1 MLVIIKS
8 HLHVSDVF
16 QHLICIFSNC
26 IPENPD
32 TEIMKKPAGASAD
45 EITYYNTAPAKKE
58 AEDPYQYV
66 EKNHNTDYSAQVIH
80 V

>member
-1 MLVIIKS
+1 MMFFNIL
-8 HLHVSDVF
+8 LY
-16 QHLICIFSNC
+16 IFSHF

-32 TEIMKKPAGASAD
+32 TEIMKKKPAGASTD
-45 EITYYNTAPAKKE
+45 EITYYNTAPVKKD

-66 EKNHNTDYSAQVIH
+66 NKNHNADYSAQVIH